1 MLLGFGCLISRG
13 LRNSDANKS
22 KAKAEKNF
30 PQKFR
35 NPEKRKQGKQMHS
48 KKKMFSYSKT

>member
-48 KKKMFSYSKT
+48 KKNVF